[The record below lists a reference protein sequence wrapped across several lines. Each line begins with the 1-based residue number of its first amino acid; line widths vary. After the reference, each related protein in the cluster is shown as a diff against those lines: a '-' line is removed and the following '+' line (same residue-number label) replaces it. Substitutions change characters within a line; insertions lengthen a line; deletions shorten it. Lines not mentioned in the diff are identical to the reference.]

1 MLSVG
6 RLHPCKY
13 YTNRS
18 KHLLSEC
25 YQATRIAYG
34 GSKEFKRVVTLDG
47 ALFEKSGTMS
57 GGGRK
62 PRGGKMGT
70 SIRASVSS
78 EGVAQAEREL
88 AQIVDELSS
97 LRHKISDA
105 VRCYQAAEK
114 AVYHLEMEV
123 AKCQKE
129 VCFYLVLNFKFFF
142 LRALYSS
149 FDTSFLL
156 MLLTDRQFKC
166 SIFLY
171 REST

>member
-1 MLSVG
+1 MLF
-6 RLHPCKY
+6 
-13 YTNRS
+13 YTKLGYHCYLSCTCACCLLVFFILANTILMGS

-25 YQATRIAYG
+25 NQATRIAYG
-34 GSKEFKRVVTLDG
+34 GSKEFNRVVTLDG
-47 ALFEKSGTMS
+47 SLFEKSGTMS

-97 LRHKISDA
+97 LRDKIGDA

-114 AVYHLEMEV
+114 AVYRLEMEV

-129 VCFYLVLNFKFFF
+129 VCFYLVFNLE
-142 LRALYSS
+142 Y
-149 FDTSFLL
+149 
-156 MLLTDRQFKC
+156 
-166 SIFLY
+166 IFCMCIL
-171 REST
+171 

>member
-1 MLSVG
+1 MLF
-6 RLHPCKY
+6 
-13 YTNRS
+13 YTKLGYHCYLSCTCACCLLVLFILANAILMDS

-114 AVYHLEMEV
+114 AFYHLEMEV
-123 AKCQKE
+123 AKCHKE
-129 VCFYLVLNFKFFF
+129 VHFYLVLNFEN
-142 LRALYSS
+142 
-149 FDTSFLL
+149 
-156 MLLTDRQFKC
+156 
-166 SIFLY
+166 IFCVCTL
-171 REST
+171 